1 MSKKY
6 ERGPDKQLTKDGLR
20 DARLDALAIVEA
32 ELHQRIYEGRYPVM
46 PIAVRKYGPPR
57 G

>member
-1 MSKKY
+1 MQVTSTDDAV
-6 ERGPDKQLTKDGLR
+6 RQGPIVC
-20 DARLDALAIVEA
+20 AIVEA

-46 PIAVRKYGPPR
+46 PVAVRKYGLPS